1 MTSPLKSI
9 IDNTD
14 GNTVLEALRR
24 LLPEAKNLDVATG
37 YFEIGALLALD
48 SYWNSLDGI
57 RVVMGDETTKRT
69 YKELVAAINSSN
81 RDSIEREKEKDDS
94 LTGLAAVREALSNGL
109 IQARVYTHSRF
120 HAKSYLMEMKSPH
133 LSNYGIV
140 GSSNFTEP
148 GISKNVELNVLSTD
162 PNTLAP
168 LREWFESYW
177 GKSEELKQ
185 ELLKTIEPHLKERMP
200 FEVYVRAMFEYFMG
214 KEVPTSSW
222 EENES
227 RIYPILDPLQRDGY
241 RQALWIAENWGGALV
256 CDGVGFGKTYI
267 GLMLIERFLHE
278 RKRVALIVPK
288 SARESVWENRIK
300 RYLSSHYGGAFS
312 GDLIEVIN
320 HTDLPRENFETHLA
334 SIRERADVV
343 IVDEAHHFRT
353 PNSQR
358 SAKLFDLVEWKGKKK
373 KIFLFTATPINNNL
387 FDILHLIEYFSRKD
401 RAYFKSKGINDTR
414 NYFVAKEKVV
424 EAKMK
429 VKDAN
434 GDDDQETLFPDYDV
448 AEAEKILK
456 DDLLFRTVVIQRSRD
471 FAKNYF
477 KRAGNDQFYFPERMP
492 PVVAD
497 YKLAKVYGDLFGTIK
512 KSFSKEKPFVD
523 LSIYNPESYRKGVQ
537 EKKAVNREKQLIIL
551 IRSTLLKRMES
562 SYKAFESSLED
573 LMRKNARF
581 VHHYAKDEWERWK
594 KDHQEFWDRVEQHWK
609 DRYTDGTEEEEE
621 VEEDDILPPMDEHL
635 EEKEFFIGDMVKSAR
650 KDLDELSDFLQF
662 IHKNLG
668 DKTDDKLNR
677 LLDLL
682 ESDPDLRTKKVIIFT
697 QYRDTARY
705 LYRNLKDKIKGVV
718 EELDSTSKK
727 QRETVLKRFA
737 PYYNCTDE
745 ELPEYLGNQIRVLIS
760 TDVLSEGLNL
770 QDANLLI
777 NYDLHWNPVRLMQRI
792 GRVDRRLDPQIED
805 KLGRKNCR
813 VRFWNF
819 LPPDDL
825 DELLK
830 LYSKV
835 SGKLLKI
842 SKTLGIEGKQLL
854 KPEDDYEALKDFNAS
869 YEGTLSFEEKMRLV
883 YEEIM
888 KKHPELRETLLD
900 LPKRLFSGRKYERG
914 QIKGVFAAYRFP
926 ERSLQDGAGNT
937 VVTTGECKWY
947 FHSIESD
954 AVSEDLQAIHEIV
967 KCDETTRRVVL
978 TDKKDLRKSLK
989 VIEQRKVNAELRN
1002 MQALAGE
1009 KATLV
1014 CWMEVS

>member
-9 IDNTD
+9 IDNT
-14 GNTVLEALRR
+14 GSNTVLEALKK
-24 LLPEAKNLDVATG
+24 LLPEAKTLDVATG
-37 YFEIGALLALD
+37 YFELGSLIALD
-48 SYWNSLDGI
+48 GYWNSIDGL
-57 RVVMGDETTKRT
+57 RVVMGDETTRRT
-69 YKELVAAINSSN
+69 LKELVASISLSN
-81 RDSIEREKEKDDS
+81 RDSIELEKEKDDS
-94 LTGLAAVREALSNGL
+94 LTGLAAVREALSNGR
-109 IQARVYTHSRF
+109 INARVFTNSKF
-120 HAKSYLMEMKSPH
+120 HAKSYLMEMKPPH

-148 GISKNVELNVLSTD
+148 GISKNVELNVLTTD
-162 PNTLAP
+162 TNTLSA
-168 LREWFESYW
+168 LREWFENYW
-177 GKSEELKQ
+177 GQSEEIRQ
-185 ELLKTIEPHLKERMP
+185 ELLKTIEPHLRERLP
-200 FEVYVRAMFEYFMG
+200 FEVYVKALYEYFVG
-214 KEVPTSSW
+214 KEVPTTAW
-222 EENES
+222 EETES
-227 RIYPILDPLQRDGY
+227 QIYPILDPLQRDGY

-300 RYLSSHYGGAFS
+300 RYLSSYYGGAYS

-320 HTDLPRENFETHLA
+320 HTDLPRENFVDHLS

-358 SAKLFDLVEWKGKKK
+358 SEKLFDLVEWKGKNK
-373 KIFLFTATPINNNL
+373 KIFLFTATPINNSL

-424 EAKMK
+424 EAKMN
-429 VKDAN
+429 VKDGN
-434 GDDDQETLFPDYDV
+434 GDMEQETLFPDYDV
-448 AEAEKILK
+448 LEAEKILK

-477 KRAGNDQFYFPERMP
+477 KRAGNDEFYFPERKP

-497 YKLAKVYGDLFGTIK
+497 YKLAKVYGNLFNSIK
-512 KSFSKEKPFVD
+512 KAFSQEEPFVE
-523 LSIYNPESYRKGVQ
+523 LSIYNPESYRRGLK
-537 EKKAVNREKQLIIL
+537 EKKIVNRERQLIIL

-562 SYKAFESSLED
+562 SYKAFEASLED

-581 VHHYAKDEWERWK
+581 VHHYAKEEWERWK
-594 KDHQEFWDRVEQHWK
+594 RNHQEFWDRVEQHWR
-609 DRYTDGTEEEEE
+609 DRYTDGIEEEEE
-621 VEEDDILPPMDEHL
+621 VEEDDILPPMDKTL
-635 EEKEFFIGDMVKSAR
+635 LASEFFIGDMVKSAK
-650 KDLDELSDFLQF
+650 KDLNELADFLQF
-662 IHKNLG
+662 IHENLG
-668 DKTDDKLNR
+668 DKTDDKLKS
-677 LLDLL
+677 LIDLF
-682 ESDPDLRTKKVIIFT
+682 EKDPDLRTKKVIIFT

-705 LYRNLKDKIKGVV
+705 LFRQLKDRLEGVV

-727 QRETVLKRFA
+727 KREVILKRFA
-737 PYYNCTDE
+737 PYYNCTED
-745 ELPEYLGNQIRVLIS
+745 ELPEYLSSQIRVLIS

-792 GRVDRRLDPQIED
+792 GRVDRRLDPQIEK
-805 KLGRKNCR
+805 KLGRKKCQ

-830 LYSKV
+830 LYNRV

-854 KPEDDYEALKDFNAS
+854 KPEDDYEALRDFNAS

-883 YEEIM
+883 YEEIL
-888 KKHPELRETLLD
+888 KKHPELKETLPD
-900 LPKRLFSGRKYERG
+900 LPKRLFSGKKYEHGHVR
-914 QIKGVFAAYRFP
+914 GVFAAYRFP
-926 ERSLQDGAGNT
+926 SRTIMDGNGST
-937 VVTTGECKWY
+937 VPTTGECKWY
-947 FHSIESD
+947 FHSIESGE
-954 AVSEDLQAIHEIV
+954 VSEDLQAIHEIV
-967 KCDETTRRVVL
+967 KCNETADRLVISNM
-978 TDKKDLRKSLK
+978 KDLRKSLK
-989 VIEQRKVNAELRN
+989 SIEERKVKTELRN